1 MSLLAVV
8 SDFQAQCS
16 AYSSCSRTV
25 FRGIVTVSTVNHT
38 ELHANLCSLVRDCL
52 THPFACFTSFL
63 IECNTSAQ
71 VLHSAHTSTVLGILT
86 ATTWMYPR
94 TEHDTENLN
103 FSKEFHGCSAQAPVD
118 SCVKWHN
125 SSARVPRIFC
135 AGRREFCAGGCGFS
149 VRTGTNLPCG
159 FRLKMETRRQTLCT
173 TMLKDRET
181 HCKHRSNYNCKYRTY
196 VDMKY

>member
-1 MSLLAVV
+1 MMTSQNGHRHNMSLLAVV

-86 ATTWMYPR
+86 ATTCMYPR

-103 FSKEFHGCSAQAPVD
+103 FPR
-118 SCVKWHN
+118 N
-125 SSARVPRIFC
+125 SMVVP
-135 AGRREFCAGGCGFS
+135 
-149 VRTGTNLPCG
+149 
-159 FRLKMETRRQTLCT
+159 
-173 TMLKDRET
+173 
-181 HCKHRSNYNCKYRTY
+181 HRHPWI
-196 VDMKY
+196 VV